1 MFELFADNELIS
13 SSQSGFKP
21 GDSCFN
27 QLLYITH
34 DIFQYFD
41 DSLETKAVFLD
52 ISKAIDKIWHKGLLY
67 KFRENG
73 ILCNLLNIIKDFL
86 SLRRQRVVLNG

>member
-21 GDSCFN
+21 GDFCFN

-52 ISKAIDKIWHKGLLY
+52 ISKAIDKILHKGLLY

-73 ILCNLLNIIKDFL
+73 IM
-86 SLRRQRVVLNG
+86 